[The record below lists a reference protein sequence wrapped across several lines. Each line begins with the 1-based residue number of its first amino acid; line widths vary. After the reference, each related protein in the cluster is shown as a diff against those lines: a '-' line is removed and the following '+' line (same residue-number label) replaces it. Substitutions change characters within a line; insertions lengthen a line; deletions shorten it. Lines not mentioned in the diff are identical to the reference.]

1 MNLEITGKIKEE
13 EDKETIYQ
21 GLLSYNLAKLAVSF

>member
-13 EDKETIYQ
+13 DKEAIYQ

>member
-1 MNLEITGKIKEE
+1 MNLEITGKIKE